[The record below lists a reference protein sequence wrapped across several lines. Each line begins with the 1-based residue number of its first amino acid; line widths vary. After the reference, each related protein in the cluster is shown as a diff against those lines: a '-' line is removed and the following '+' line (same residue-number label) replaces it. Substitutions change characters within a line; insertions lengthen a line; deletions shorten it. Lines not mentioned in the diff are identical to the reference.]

1 MPAVESTA
9 PVAEATSQVPR
20 VIEPAKPKA
29 EAGEPMLGQMI
40 LGLDKRNPLF
50 TVYHDESGEQLL
62 VYYGF
67 EIVEIVPDNPESAAY
82 KLMLGRLYNS
92 GLKLGSLCERFQVDP
107 KTLRRWGRAL
117 KGSPEEMVRILE
129 GRTAKRKRTVE
140 VEAFARLRWPDLIA
154 ERSYGAVGRL
164 QEEIHAVFGVT
175 ISVSGL
181 RTLTRELKQG
191 TPPSQT
197 ETAVNSEV
205 VLSEESSVVEP
216 ASDGACFSLE
226 GEIQKRETCATCLV
240 GEPVDVSWLSPAN
253 LQEIRDVSNPPP
265 SANTAHYSPFFPKDP
280 LGGSYWCDHAGVLIF
295 AGVLGAIS
303 KVSAIPQQI
312 LAQWMA
318 ALWLEAQNIERTKFL
333 NWEDLELILGPGVR
347 YPTQQRD
354 QLKELSADSQ
364 LINAL
369 LRFNQE
375 KLGESVGTDF
385 YFDPHVKHY
394 TGEQNVLKG
403 WCSKI
408 RFADKI
414 VQSDFIHTDRGAP
427 IYFET
432 TDNFADLRERFF
444 GVVERARTVLGWP
457 VDRVL
462 TMVVDRGIYGEEVFE
477 RVIEDPFLHLI
488 TWQKGFVAESWD
500 SSQVTGKTVIT
511 RCRNSST
518 DLKSY
523 HFQYFERPWKKNPK
537 LRQIV
542 VLATDSKGRK
552 LQVAV
557 LTDAP
562 KRSAEEVLKLI
573 FRRWLQENDFKYLE
587 QHFGI
592 NQITSYRSI
601 DYEKLKDQ
609 VEDREVR
616 SASRKALDQRLK
628 KATQALTQEL
638 LAEEQALQAHT
649 PGQQERQQLT
659 EELTQLACD
668 DLPPRATIH
677 RRLTALQ
684 RSDQRYELT
693 RVWRREK
700 IVQCHQGITEIKTE
714 IAATAA
720 TESRLEALIKAGMV
734 KLEPQSKRLMDI
746 LRITA
751 RNVFYDALQ
760 PFKKAYDNYRDDH
773 DHFRKLT
780 QSAGVLEVGPTEILI
795 HLFPRTNYGGSL
807 RRIVTQTLETLNQQ
821 NLDHPCLPGRKLRFR
836 LAQRSELDLKVRV
849 GQ

>member
-92 GLKLGSLCERFQVDP
+92 RIKLSSLCETFQVDP

-191 TPPSQT
+191 TPPPHT

-216 ASDGACFSLE
+216 AADGACLSLA

-240 GEPVDVSWLSPAN
+240 GEPVDVSSLSPAN
-253 LQEIRDVSNPPP
+253 LQEIRDISNPPP
-265 SANTAHYSPFFPKDP
+265 LANTAHYSPFFPKDP

-444 GVVERARTVLGWP
+444 GVVQRVRTVLEWP

-557 LTDAP
+557 LTDDP

-601 DYEKLKDQ
+601 DYDQLKDQ

-628 KATQALTQEL
+628 KANQALTQEL

-649 PGQQERQQLT
+649 RRQQERQQLT

-684 RSDQRYELT
+684 RSDERYALT
-693 RVWRREK
+693 RVSRREK
-700 IVQCHQGITEIKTE
+700 IVQCHQGITEIKTQIE
-714 IAATAA
+714 STAA
-720 TESRLEALIKAGMV
+720 TESRLEALIMAGMV